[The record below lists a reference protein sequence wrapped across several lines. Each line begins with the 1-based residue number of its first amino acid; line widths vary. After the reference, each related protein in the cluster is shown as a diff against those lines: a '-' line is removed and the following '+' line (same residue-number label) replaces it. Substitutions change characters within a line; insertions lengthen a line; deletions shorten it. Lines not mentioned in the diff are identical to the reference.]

1 MEIKRI
7 VVSNKAQRTILMLS
21 LVYLIVP
28 YVIFYIGWL
37 KPQYSLTLCTV
48 FLTALI
54 LIWKEIKRVVF
65 SPVEIAISH
74 LCTIAIFVLI
84 ILVVTGMGALC
95 GIQAGDWIRNNAILS
110 DLYNKN
116 WPVIYTG
123 KTNEIY
129 PLNYYIAFYLPA
141 AWVGKLVHS
150 FRVAELALLVTTYVG
165 FLLGIFWMIKVV
177 CANAIKSALFF
188 FVYSGLDCLGFII
201 TTGRLFGMTEHLD
214 HWAIQANGQDFI
226 ANYHSIGTAIRWS
239 LNHYIATWISL
250 FIILTL
256 IRKKEYKLCL
266 PLAALTLLWSPLA
279 AIGFIPFGIVFLF
292 YERCNVCKFF
302 SLSGMLVTISI
313 AVPCGLYFLS
323 SASPKSGRAN
333 IFRDPQWF
341 VENWVTICLFIILE
355 FGIWCFLIARSSELL
370 STMDKLLLWTAFI
383 SLTAFLVVDYGLCH
397 DFSMR
402 ASIVPMYVI
411 FSFLPNAVFKSK
423 GTIKQLFYLV
433 LLLSLISTSTEY
445 VTALYGVNYNPVTCS
460 RALLEVNTIEG
471 WALDYQYTGMMS
483 GPFFEKMCKKNLST
497 DSPGKEGISAIQL
510 TDSRYVGGIAQR
522 NSYVDIL
529 VYAESI
535 ASAKDLCS
543 LITESGI
550 EVLVSDIQQ
559 VQSVFYKISIKTDD
573 CTNCKEFQYPHKF
586 YAVYFSANQVRPIS
600 LTDENWTNGV
610 SNYDNIILFSY
621 EKALFEQLVSAKSL
635 CTKNGINGEI
645 LTVENVNDEYI
656 HVQIDSQF
664 DKSEFGYPS
673 IISIQS

>member
-21 LVYLIVP
+21 LGYLIVP

-37 KPQYSLTLCTV
+37 KPQYSMTLCTV

-84 ILVVTGMGALC
+84 ILVVTGVGALC

-116 WPVIYTG
+116 WPVIYAG

-150 FRVAELALLVTTYVG
+150 FRVAELALLVMTYVG

-266 PLAALTLLWSPLA
+266 PLVSLTLLWSPLA
-279 AIGFIPFGIVFLF
+279 TIGFIPFGIIFLF
-292 YERCNVCKFF
+292 YERCNVRKFF
-302 SLSGMLVTISI
+302 SLSGFSLPKVRQSKYIS
-313 AVPCGLYFLS
+313 
-323 SASPKSGRAN
+323 
-333 IFRDPQWF
+333 
-341 VENWVTICLFIILE
+341 
-355 FGIWCFLIARSSELL
+355 
-370 STMDKLLLWTAFI
+370 
-383 SLTAFLVVDYGLCH
+383 
-397 DFSMR
+397 
-402 ASIVPMYVI
+402 
-411 FSFLPNAVFKSK
+411 
-423 GTIKQLFYLV
+423 
-433 LLLSLISTSTEY
+433 
-445 VTALYGVNYNPVTCS
+445 
-460 RALLEVNTIEG
+460 
-471 WALDYQYTGMMS
+471 
-483 GPFFEKMCKKNLST
+483 
-497 DSPGKEGISAIQL
+497 
-510 TDSRYVGGIAQR
+510 
-522 NSYVDIL
+522 
-529 VYAESI
+529 
-535 ASAKDLCS
+535 
-543 LITESGI
+543 
-550 EVLVSDIQQ
+550 
-559 VQSVFYKISIKTDD
+559 
-573 CTNCKEFQYPHKF
+573 
-586 YAVYFSANQVRPIS
+586 
-600 LTDENWTNGV
+600 
-610 SNYDNIILFSY
+610 
-621 EKALFEQLVSAKSL
+621 
-635 CTKNGINGEI
+635 
-645 LTVENVNDEYI
+645 
-656 HVQIDSQF
+656 
-664 DKSEFGYPS
+664 
-673 IISIQS
+673 